1 MLKKLGLRP
10 EDHEPQMVTDDEVQL
25 NQEMG
30 QQDPINSQWFTQG
43 APTSSQQFDEQVPS
57 SSQFSQQGP
66 TGSQLFPHFTSSML
80 MQMMEQASMS
90 SIPSQHP
97 GPIPDS
103 VFISSNRPMARPAP
117 LTTAT
122 KKGKAATKKR
132 KPTKKSA
139 DSPPHKRKAA
149 KKAAGAP
156 KKA

>member
-66 TGSQLFPHFTSSML
+66 TGSQLFPHFTSTML

-103 VFISSNRPMARPAP
+103 VFISSNRPMARPP
-117 LTTAT
+117 
-122 KKGKAATKKR
+122 
-132 KPTKKSA
+132 
-139 DSPPHKRKAA
+139 RKARLLQ
-149 KKAAGAP
+149 KRGSQLKSLQIVLLIKGRLQRRLLVLRR
-156 KKA
+156 KLDVVIQ